1 MEYPMIYSLI
11 ALAATTLG
19 AVIGVGGGLVI
30 RPVLA
35 FLEVN
40 KELVAFTSSITVLV
54 MAIVTF
60 LVYKKQKAKLEVRR
74 TGFMAGG
81 SIIGGFL
88 GAGLI
93 PLVPTRVIDI
103 GYIAVLAAV
112 ILITLGRNRFIAK
125 KEISNAG
132 AFFTGGLTGV
142 LSGFFG
148 IGGGPFQMA
157 ALMIGF
163 KMDAREAAVQSI
175 FITLL
180 TTLSAL
186 VRYGID
192 GAWDFTIAVYM
203 IPAAVIGGLVGGLLN
218 RRMKNGI
225 VRGLFLATLAGIIV
239 LQCVTVGMVK

>member
-1 MEYPMIYSLI
+1 MIYSLL
-11 ALAATTLG
+11 ALAATMLG

-35 FLEVN
+35 FLEVD
-40 KELVAFTSSITVLV
+40 KELTAFTSSITVLA
-54 MAIVTF
+54 MAIVTL
-60 LVYKKQKAKLEVRR
+60 LVYKKQKARIEVRR
-74 TGFMAGG
+74 TGFMAVG

-88 GAGLI
+88 GASLI
-93 PLVPTRVIDI
+93 SFVSVRVIDI
-103 GYIAVLAAV
+103 GYIFVLAVV
-112 ILITLGRNRFIAK
+112 ILITLGKKRFIAK
-125 KEISNAG
+125 KKISNAG
-132 AFFTGGLTGV
+132 AFLTGGLTGL

-163 KMDAREAAVQSI
+163 KMDAREAAMQSI

-180 TTLSAL
+180 TTISAL

-203 IPAAVIGGLVGGLLN
+203 IPAAIIGGLAGGLLN
-218 RRMKNGI
+218 RRMKSGMI
-225 VRGLFLATLAGIIV
+225 RGLFLTTLAGMIV
-239 LQCVTVGMVK
+239 LQCITVGTIK